1 MKIRYY
7 FTLVRR
13 LRLFNASPLSGFCHQ
28 RLISK
33 MAAAGDFKDFGPLVG
48 AIDQG
53 TSSSRFLVSKISF
66 KKVPREVLLQFSGNI
81 SEIA

>member
-7 FTLVRR
+7 FTLVRS
-13 LRLFNASPLSGFCHQ
+13 LRLFKGSPLSGFCHR

-33 MAAAGDFKDFGPLVG
+33 MAGAGDFKDFGPLVG

-53 TSSSRFLVSKISF
+53 TSSSRFLVRRKC
-66 KKVPREVLLQFSGNI
+66 L
-81 SEIA
+81 